1 MKKEIEKDDNC
12 FYRTLSYYY
21 RETEQDYRELREL
34 MVRYIEN
41 NSEEYI
47 FAVPDD
53 DIIITAQDDELSIN
67 AKKIQNILN
76 YVKYA
81 YRDGIYAGDLEIT
94 IACILFNCDIKMYQ
108 LVDNGFKLFN
118 DFKPSQNENEN
129 VEIINILFINN
140 NDFNLLLPKDF
151 TLSENQHLIEKKV
164 DLIME
169 NIILENKIINNF

>member
-1 MKKEIEKDDNC
+1 
-12 FYRTLSYYY
+12 
-21 RETEQDYRELREL
+21 
-34 MVRYIEN
+34 
-41 NSEEYI
+41 
-47 FAVPDD
+47 
-53 DIIITAQDDELSIN
+53 
-67 AKKIQNILN
+67 
-76 YVKYA
+76 
-81 YRDGIYAGDLEIT
+81 
-94 IACILFNCDIKMYQ
+94 MYQ

-169 NIILENKIINNF
+169 NIILENKITFKLIQY

>member
-1 MKKEIEKDDNC
+1 
-12 FYRTLSYYY
+12 
-21 RETEQDYRELREL
+21 
-34 MVRYIEN
+34 
-41 NSEEYI
+41 
-47 FAVPDD
+47 
-53 DIIITAQDDELSIN
+53 
-67 AKKIQNILN
+67 
-76 YVKYA
+76 
-81 YRDGIYAGDLEIT
+81 
-94 IACILFNCDIKMYQ
+94 MYQ